1 MTAMQRDTLRKK
13 LFETFG
19 HLTDAQL
26 MGACVWAEARGEVRE
41 GKIAVASVVMERV
54 EHRAWDG
61 TTVKGVILCP
71 HQFSAFLPLD
81 RNYRRLAE
89 FAADFETA
97 MIASPPL
104 ANCVAIA
111 EGILA
116 GDIPRDPVIA
126 ANHCTQYVEISH
138 RRRLDEAVTKRGD
151 TMELAR
157 IDRSRWWKNMRLVA
171 TIGRHEFYAET
182 PCTCR

>member
-1 MTAMQRDTLRKK
+1 MQRDALRKK

-71 HQFSAFLPLD
+71 FQFSAFLPLD
-81 RNYRRLAE
+81 KNYLLLAE

-97 MIASPPL
+97 MIKSPPL

-116 GDIPRDPVIA
+116 GAIPRDPVIG
-126 ANHCTQYVEISH
+126 ANH
-138 RRRLDEAVTKRGD
+138 RRRMDEAVTKRGD

-157 IDRSRWWKNMRLVA
+157 IDRSRWWKTMRLVA
-171 TIGRHEFYAET
+171 TIGRHEFYA
-182 PCTCR
+182 